1 MTTTTTTNTSFGIT
15 VGRALG
21 NAAAYTVHGALS
33 AAQYTGQFGK
43 DVAAG
48 ATAQYATKAEELKAA
63 RMAAFLKAR
72 AAREA
77 QADITEVVAAPAK
90 TQRKVVAAPA
100 PAKTQRKVA
109 VRKATA

>member
-1 MTTTTTTNTSFGIT
+1 MTTSNNTSFGIT

-33 AAQYTGQFGK
+33 AAQHAGRFGQ

-48 ATAQYATKAEELKAA
+48 ATEQYATKAAELHAA
-63 RMAAFLKAR
+63 RVAAVLAHR
-72 AAREA
+72 AAQEQA
-77 QADITEVVAAPAK
+77 ADITEVVAAPAK
-90 TQRKVVAAPA
+90 QRKVVAAPA
-100 PAKTQRKVA
+100 KQRKVA

>member
-1 MTTTTTTNTSFGIT
+1 MTTTTNNTSFGTT

-48 ATAQYATKAEELKAA
+48 ATEQYAAKAEELKAA

-72 AAREA
+72 AAQEA
-77 QADITEVVAAPAK
+77 QADITEVVAAPA
-90 TQRKVVAAPA
+90 
-100 PAKTQRKVA
+100 PAKAQRKVA